1 MDNRNLILEI
11 NPKNEIIRIARGRQS
26 VLAQLSEDNKTLTWE
41 NASLQGT
48 YRSSVNSFLEAE
60 GIRIETI
67 LLKGQKAD
75 VVPANAPPCPAMH
88 KLQGE
93 MTPDYLEWL
102 QKWKPVAFQNLM
114 GVECRDLEPGEKEP
128 KDIRDLW
135 RRETVVRS
143 DTRATPESAGGRMIT
158 TKFSMENQIIA
169 QRRSHLT
176 FTPDE
181 INRGDGE
188 PEEIIPF
195 KDPHHPE
202 RLIEM
207 ERKGQVKILIRKN
220 STASAGSGF

>member
-1 MDNRNLILEI
+1 MDNRNLILEL
-11 NPKNEIIRIARGRQS
+11 NPANEIIRIARGRQS
-26 VLAQLSEDNKTLTWE
+26 VLALLSEDNKTLTWE
-41 NASLQGT
+41 NANLQGT
-48 YRSSVNSFLEAE
+48 YRTSVDSFLEAE
-60 GIRIETI
+60 GIRIETV
-67 LLKGQKAD
+67 LLKGQVPD
-75 VVPANAPPCPAMH
+75 VVPANAPPPPALH
-88 KLQGE
+88 KMQGDL
-93 MTPDYLEWL
+93 TPDYLEWL
-102 QKWKPVAFQNLM
+102 LKYKPVAFQNLM
-114 GVECRDLEPGEKEP
+114 GVETREPEANEKV
-128 KDIRDLW
+128 KDIRTLW
-135 RRETVVRS
+135 RRETVVRA

-169 QRRSHLT
+169 RRRSHLT

-207 ERKGQVKILIRKN
+207 ERKGIVKILVRKN